1 MGHDEQL
8 LLTGDCILAIL
19 FTQQCAT
26 AVTRVSNIVIDTSD
40 LQIAEQPIGQGSSGV
55 VRQGLYKGVHKVA
68 VKELTGVFAKGSQ
81 MHGMFR
87 REALSLISCAHKNVL
102 KFYGVCLSPDQN
114 IWIVTKLMQGGSLL
128 DYLSKKKGL
137 PTCEIIKLAKDI
149 AKGMRFLHSKG
160 ILHMDLKA
168 ANVFLDEG
176 NAVIG
181 DLGIA
186 RLVNEKVGDN
196 PQIGT
201 YRWMAPEVSA
211 QAMLD
216 STAQSS
222 NWFSY
227 KTDVYSYGIL
237 LWELLTCQLPFSEYS
252 PVQAAVGVVM
262 HGVRPP
268 IPASTFPPLRCLI
281 QKCWDQNPSNR
292 PDFTQVLEM
301 LRIISLHADR
311 TS

>member
-8 LLTGDCILAIL
+8 LLTADCILPIL
-19 FTQQCAT
+19 FTEQPAT
-26 AVTRVSNIVIDTSD
+26 AVTRLSHIVIDTDD
-40 LQIAEQPIGQGSSGV
+40 LQVAEQPIGKGSSGV

-68 VKELTGVFAKGSQ
+68 IKELTGVFVKGSK

-87 REALSLISCAHKNVL
+87 REALSLILCAHKNVL
-102 KFYGVCLSPDQN
+102 KFYGVCLSPEKN
-114 IWIVTKLMQGGSLL
+114 ICIVTKFMQGGSLL
-128 DYLSKKKGL
+128 DYLSQKKGL
-137 PTCEIIKLAKDI
+137 STREIIKLAKDI
-149 AKGMRFLHSKG
+149 AKGMQFLHSKG

-168 ANVFLDEG
+168 ANIFLDDG

-196 PQIGT
+196 LEIGT

-237 LWELLTCQLPFSEYS
+237 LWELLTCRLPFSEYS
-252 PVQAAVGVVM
+252 PVQAAIGVVM

-281 QKCWDQNPSNR
+281 QKCWDQSPSNR
-292 PDFTQVLEM
+292 PDFTQILEM
-301 LRIISLHADR
+301 LRIISLHAGKI
-311 TS
+311 S